1 MQVDILIFIILLI
14 GILSGMKN
22 GIFVE
27 IISVF
32 GFAINIMMTKIY
44 TPVVLRFLK
53 RSEITFTNNYVIT
66 YVVTFIT
73 VYLVMSMVLLF
84 VKKAFKGLNA
94 GLFSRLMGAVAGFVK
109 GLIISLVILLVYTYA
124 IKLVPSFEKYS
135 RNSIAI
141 TIFYEILPNFENFIP
156 DILLEDFNRNA
167 TTKIIEKNINN
178 LL

>member
-84 VKKAFKGLNA
+84 VKKAF
-94 GLFSRLMGAVAGFVK
+94 MGAVAGFVK

-167 TTKIIEKNINN
+167 TTKIIEKNINT